1 MMKIETVTINN
12 KTIAVISDE
21 NLILTD
27 VQSALDLIGTIGFE
41 YRVNRV
47 VIDKNNITEDFFT
60 LRNQLAGD
68 ILQKFSTYQV
78 KIAIVG
84 DFSMYTSEAL
94 LAFIRESNQGSD
106 VFFLTSKD
114 EALRKLSE
122 I

>member
-1 MMKIETVTINN
+1 MKIETVTINN